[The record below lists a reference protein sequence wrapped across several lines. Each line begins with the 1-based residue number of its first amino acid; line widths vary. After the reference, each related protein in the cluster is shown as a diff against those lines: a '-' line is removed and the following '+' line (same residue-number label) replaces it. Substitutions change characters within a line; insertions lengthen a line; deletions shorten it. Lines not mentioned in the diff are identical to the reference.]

1 MKGARKTWPE
11 QFFAMAFERYEDAE
25 RYANLASAPDFALTP
40 VQWHPEQLR
49 TFCHIENFEVAF
61 AQQFVIPP
69 SASDQFDYDMYG
81 KVVRGKE
88 SRSPDRHESYD
99 HSRNAYSPH
108 GMSNGPRSSG
118 PNEVFDSTMG
128 KSLQPNMEHQG
139 VSKIWVVMINP
150 GRPNEGVYTLQ
161 SLEKQDQQSI
171 LAFETR
177 DDAKGFGDK
186 LKGFD
191 IVAPMQW
198 DSLHLRDFCE
208 HGGYET
214 SLISEGTSI
223 NPPDVNEYDAET
235 YSKSGDASTLVAD
248 EEQLPLHRRLHLQN
262 LRALLEDRLH
272 KSKSEDDD
280 IEPGRFQA

>member
-1 MKGARKTWPE
+1 
-11 QFFAMAFERYEDAE
+11 MAFERYEDAE
-25 RYANLASAPDFALTP
+25 RYANLASAPDFNLTP
-40 VQWHPEQLR
+40 VEWHPEQLR

-61 AQQFVIPP
+61 ARQFVIPP
-69 SASDQFDYDMYG
+69 SANDQYDYDVYG

-88 SRSPDRHESYD
+88 SRSLNRRESHD
-99 HSRNAYSPH
+99 HSTNAYSAN
-108 GMSNGPRSSG
+108 GMNNGSRSFG
-118 PNEVFDSTMG
+118 PNGVFDSAMG
-128 KSLQPNMEHQG
+128 KSRQPNMEQQG

-161 SLEKQDQQSI
+161 NLEKQDQQRI
-171 LAFETR
+171 LTFETR
-177 DDAKGFGDK
+177 DDAKGFADK
-186 LKGFD
+186 LEGFD

-198 DSLHLRDFCE
+198 DSLRLRDFCE

-223 NPPDVNEYDAET
+223 NPPEVNEFEAEA
-235 YSKSGDASTLVAD
+235 YSKSGDATTLAPD

-262 LRALLEDRLH
+262 LRSLLEDRLR
-272 KSKSEDDD
+272 KSKSEGDD